1 MHNIVNQSSASVYL
15 PHEPLS
21 GSERRTEAPARRAV
35 GEAVTAI
42 CMDLQDHYPM
52 AMTAHTQREV
62 TRTAV
67 LQGLYLLSED
77 EQHAQLTVVQL
88 IDLIERG
95 RRRDG
100 TF

>member
-1 MHNIVNQSSASVYL
+1 MNATILEHPSSAVNL
-15 PHEPLS
+15 PHEPLKPA
-21 GSERRTEAPARRAV
+21 ERRTEAPARRAV

-67 LQGLYLLSED
+67 LQGLYLLSES
-77 EQHAQLTVVQL
+77 EEYARLTVVEL
-88 IDLIERG
+88 IDLIDRG

-100 TF
+100 